1 MNLKPKIMDTKLK
14 QIQKL
19 LEELKEIDPEKIS
32 AFQRFALTTEKEDG
46 ILSKKVKS
54 LINVSLSVSAQ
65 CEWCIA
71 LHVKDALGNG
81 ASEKEI
87 VDAAMQAV
95 LMHGGPALM
104 YMILVMDAFKEDA

>member
-1 MNLKPKIMDTKLK
+1 MDAKLK

-32 AFQRFALTTEKEDG
+32 AFQRFVLTTEKEDG

-54 LINVSLSVSAQ
+54 LINISLSVSAQ

-71 LHVKDALGNG
+71 LHVKDALENG

-95 LMHGGPALM
+95 MMHGGPALM
-104 YMILVMDAFKEDA
+104 YMILVMDALKQDA